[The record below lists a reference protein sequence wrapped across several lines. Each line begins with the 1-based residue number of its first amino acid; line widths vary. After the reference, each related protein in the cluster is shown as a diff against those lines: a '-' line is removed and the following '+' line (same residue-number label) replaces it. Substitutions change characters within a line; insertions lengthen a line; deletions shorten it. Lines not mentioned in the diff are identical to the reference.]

1 MPIRLRL
8 SKNLGERERAEAL
21 SQKIEPDGV
30 YVGLGADFCVGKSY
44 FPEQKSLP
52 CSFRAR
58 PSQTLCKPPV

>member
-1 MPIRLRL
+1 MPICLRL

-21 SQKIEPDGV
+21 SQKIEPGGV
-30 YVGLGADFCVGKSY
+30 YVGLGADFCVGKSH

-58 PSQTLCKPPV
+58 KSEGF